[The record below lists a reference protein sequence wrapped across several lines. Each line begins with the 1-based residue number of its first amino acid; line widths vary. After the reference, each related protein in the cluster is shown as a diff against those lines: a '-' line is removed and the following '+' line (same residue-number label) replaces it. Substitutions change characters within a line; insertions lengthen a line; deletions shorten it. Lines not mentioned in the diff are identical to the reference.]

1 MVFKLTD
8 VQNCR
13 YYMMWNLHNFLL
25 HHPAGI
31 TV

>member
-8 VQNCR
+8 VHNCR
-13 YYMMWNLHNFLL
+13 YYMMRNLCNFLL